1 MRFCLDLS
9 HSMWRGTPD
18 PVATARGT
26 LALAAAADAGG
37 IDAIWASEDPDG
49 WDAFALLGAIAAVT
63 GRARLGTG
71 VVNPTA
77 RHPNQIAA
85 GLATLDRLS
94 GGRAVLG
101 IGRGQPEWYERGLG
115 VDAAR
120 PLHRVSE
127 TVALLR
133 QWEKD
138 GRASSADGD
147 FFRIRDWQRS
157 LGPVQRHVPVYL
169 AAVGPK
175 ALALAGRETDGVIY
189 NSLTSD
195 DFIAETLPGVRAAAR
210 EAGRD
215 PDALAVVLRT
225 SVVVTDDPSRAL
237 QDAKSALSLI
247 NTLPGMDRAVEVA
260 GWDVAAIFAD
270 ARRAMGTDQMMAS
283 GGGFAALRGVADF
296 AAARAAIPDG
306 YAEQLM
312 IAGPLATVRPRLARL
327 AELGVTHVSVRA
339 PADASAAGWQKLLVD
354 LGAP

>member
-195 DFIAETLPGVRAAAR
+195 DFIAETLPGYVAYCNKLPRDVPTLVRR
-210 EAGRD
+210 LRSVERFPLELAG
-215 PDALAVVLRT
+215 
-225 SVVVTDDPSRAL
+225 
-237 QDAKSALSLI
+237 
-247 NTLPGMDRAVEVA
+247 N
-260 GWDVAAIFAD
+260 
-270 ARRAMGTDQMMAS
+270 
-283 GGGFAALRGVADF
+283 
-296 AAARAAIPDG
+296 
-306 YAEQLM
+306 
-312 IAGPLATVRPRLARL
+312 
-327 AELGVTHVSVRA
+327 
-339 PADASAAGWQKLLVD
+339 
-354 LGAP
+354 